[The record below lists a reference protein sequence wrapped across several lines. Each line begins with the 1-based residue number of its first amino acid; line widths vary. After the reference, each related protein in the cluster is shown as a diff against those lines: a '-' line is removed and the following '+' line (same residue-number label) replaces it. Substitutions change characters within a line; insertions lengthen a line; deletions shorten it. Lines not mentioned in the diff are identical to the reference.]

1 TLPQPLHC
9 QSDNPPPST
18 RHTSSDLDSARNTP
32 PHPARFSAFLPSN
45 HTGLPGIASLGV
57 PGTGVPGTPYLTAWA
72 NSGKSGRANREQALR
87 HMASRQARL
96 EPLALSASGHERM
109 VNGRAAASGG
119 ENGLDFPRESPG
131 SVHNKIEGPLVE

>member
-1 TLPQPLHC
+1 
-9 QSDNPPPST
+9 
-18 RHTSSDLDSARNTP
+18 
-32 PHPARFSAFLPSN
+32 
-45 HTGLPGIASLGV
+45 
-57 PGTGVPGTPYLTAWA
+57 YLTAWA

-119 ENGLDFPRESPG
+119 ENGLDFPQESPG
-131 SVHNKIEGPLVE
+131 SVHNKIEGPLGQIGPIRSFAIRRSVSCSYGVNITPARKFRILAHTNPTRQRGL